1 VKASRLPGIRW
12 FFVAVGLLL
21 FLSGLAGSLAYR
33 SGLLGFTV
41 LALVFYA
48 GCSFIVWR
56 IIRGRALSTVDR
68 ELADTRKEIHAYR
81 NDLPLSEEIY
91 ETANAALENGDP
103 VRAEMLADIALTLPA
118 VENPVRTLLIRTR
131 PDGSA
136 TGTLPPEYRRALET
150 SLGRLS
156 GYVDDDPDA
165 ILPQFERIRDDLDEQ
180 QFAVCDA
187 LCDALEAIEA
197 TTDPETR
204 ATLWGDVAEQAG
216 LVAAFAES
224 DLFPP
229 GEAYPRRG
237 SEDDHAS
244 DAVSASGYRSS
255 ATTVEPRACDRLD
268 SRLADV
274 VDPGQRDDRFR
285 YASVFARVE
294 ELRAEVDRA
303 EALLDDGQGFE
314 SQDRFR
320 AATDALETVE
330 DTATERGFTD
340 LAAEAEEL
348 LSASR
353 DGQKRAY
360 QAAGSGG
367 GQTAPGQ
374 ADRTATVSFD
384 GRPSA
389 QQAPGGQV
397 SDSLQAELPEHEV
410 LEHVGSGGNADVHR
424 VRLEDSGE
432 VAALKVPQWQG
443 TLSRTAAEAF
453 VEEARTWDRLDDHEH
468 VVSVRN
474 FGIDPYPWMLLE
486 FMNRGNLATHV
497 DSLSPA
503 RGIRAIIDV
512 CEATHHAHQ
521 HGVAHTDIKPE
532 NVMFTATDDGT
543 TVKIGDW
550 GLAQVMLEHSKSVEG
565 MTPSY
570 AAPEQV
576 DPAAY
581 GSTGP
586 RTDVYQLG
594 VTTYEV
600 LTKQVPYDFDSPTAV
615 MNAIVSK
622 DLTPPSAHNE
632 NLGQAVD
639 EVVLTAMATDKS
651 DRYES
656 VLYLRDALRKL
667 LS

>member
-1 VKASRLPGIRW
+1 MTVKASRLPGIRR
-12 FFVAVGLLL
+12 FFVVVGLLL
-21 FLSGLAGSLAYR
+21 VLSGLAGSLTY
-33 SGLLGFTV
+33 GFWLVGFTV
-41 LALVFYA
+41 LILVFYA

-68 ELADTRKEIHAYR
+68 ELAETRKEIYAYR

-91 ETANAALENGDP
+91 ETASAALENGDP
-103 VRAEMLADIALTLPA
+103 VRAETLANIALELPA
-118 VENPVRTLLIRTR
+118 AEDPVRAFIARVR
-131 PDGSA
+131 PEGPA

-150 SLGRLS
+150 ALGRLS
-156 GYVDDDPDA
+156 GYIDDDPGE
-165 ILPQFERIRDDLDEQ
+165 ILPEFERIRDNLDEQ

-187 LCDALEAIEA
+187 LCNTFEAIEG

-204 ATLWGDVAEQAG
+204 ATLWNDVSEQAA
-216 LVAAFAES
+216 LVAVFAES
-224 DLFPP
+224 GLFPP
-229 GEAYPRRG
+229 GEEYPRRG
-237 SEDDHAS
+237 SEPGYAS

-255 ATTVEPRACDRLD
+255 AAVEPRACERLD
-268 SRLADV
+268 SRLDDV
-274 VDPGQRDDRFR
+274 VDPGQRDARFR

-294 ELRAEVDRA
+294 ELRAEIDRA
-303 EALLDDGQGFE
+303 EALLNDGQGFE

-320 AATDALETVE
+320 AATSGLEAVR
-330 DTATERGFTD
+330 DTASERGFTD

-360 QAAGSGG
+360 RAAGGG
-367 GQTAPGQ
+367 GQPAPGQ
-374 ADRTATVSFD
+374 ADQTTTVSFD
-384 GRPSA
+384 GQPSA
-389 QQAPGGQV
+389 AQTPGGQV

-424 VRLEDSGE
+424 VRLEESGE
-432 VAALKVPQWQG
+432 VVALKVPQWQG

-453 VEEARTWDRLDDHEH
+453 VDEARTWDRLDDHEH
-468 VVSVRN
+468 VVAVRN
-474 FGIDPYPWMLLE
+474 FGISPYPWMLLE
-486 FMNRGNLATHV
+486 FMNRGNLATHM

-503 RGIRAIIDV
+503 RGIRAVIDV

-532 NVMFTATDDGT
+532 NIMFTATDDGT

-550 GLAQVMLEHSKSVEG
+550 GLAQVMLQHSKSVEG

-576 DPAAY
+576 DPETY

-600 LTKQVPYDFDSPTAV
+600 LTKRVPYDFDSPTAV
-615 MNAIVSK
+615 MNAVVSN
-622 DLTPPSAHNE
+622 DPTPPSAHNE
-632 NLGQAVD
+632 NLGQGVD
-639 EVVLTAMATDKS
+639 EVVLTAMAAEQS

-656 VLYLRDALRKL
+656 VLYFRDALRKL